1 MNQTNAGPVIVVIP
15 LFNEQATVPQL
26 IARTSAA
33 IVDFPDATI
42 QIVDDG
48 SVDGTVDALRAAAA
62 LPGSARIAV
71 RRLSR
76 NFGLQRSIIAGL
88 DAAVGRAAETASIV
102 VMDGDLQDRP
112 EDIPLL
118 LRGLDRAEVA
128 CATRATRRESLLF
141 RILASVFYAMFQR
154 WAHMNVPANSG
165 NFCAL
170 SRRAACTIVQNA
182 DENVFFPGLRA
193 WIGFRQTTIAI
204 HRDQRADGD
213 SRMGY
218 RRLVRLAIGALF
230 GYSQLPLKLM
240 VGLSAFSLTVSFVLA
255 TLMSLL
261 RVIGRVEIQGIA
273 LLVVIT
279 LFCFSM
285 VSVLLTTLAYM
296 VSRSPA
302 PTQQRRLF
310 VVDEDIQLRPI
321 HP

>member
-1 MNQTNAGPVIVVIP
+1 
-15 LFNEQATVPQL
+15 
-26 IARTSAA
+26 
-33 IVDFPDATI
+33 
-42 QIVDDG
+42 
-48 SVDGTVDALRAAAA
+48 
-62 LPGSARIAV
+62 
-71 RRLSR
+71 
-76 NFGLQRSIIAGL
+76 
-88 DAAVGRAAETASIV
+88 
-102 VMDGDLQDRP
+102 
-112 EDIPLL
+112 
-118 LRGLDRAEVA
+118 
-128 CATRATRRESLLF
+128 
-141 RILASVFYAMFQR
+141 
-154 WAHMNVPANSG
+154 
-165 NFCAL
+165 
-170 SRRAACTIVQNA
+170 
-182 DENVFFPGLRA
+182 
-193 WIGFRQTTIAI
+193 
-204 HRDQRADGD
+204 
-213 SRMGY
+213 MGY

-321 HP
+321 HS